1 MKADLTIGFLD
12 YAEKFILKNRDN
24 ISIKL
29 SENVNERFNFG
40 QIAYNS
46 LINNL
51 LEIKILKKE
60 NKDTF
65 YFVEFPNDLTIKQFI
80 FFKWV
85 IYYQPSW
92 MRRFKNGIRYL
103 EDFQESNKNIYQC
116 IKECDVFEE
125 HKSQKTQNFIYK
137 IKASIYSND
146 LEQDK
151 VIERIEKGRLGERL
165 SLDYERK
172 KTGLEPI
179 HQSLIDDNSGYDIRS
194 HVKDITKRIEVKLSQ
209 NTFKPKA
216 FITWNEWKVAKRSL
230 RQNSLHEFHFWR
242 KKDDRWQL
250 AILDAKEL
258 EFINFEDKDEHGHH
272 WQTFELLM
280 NAFEENF
287 KETNYST
294 PCD

>member
-1 MKADLTIGFLD
+1 MRADLTIGFLD

-24 ISIKL
+24 MGIKL

-40 QIAYNS
+40 QVKYNS

-60 NKDTF
+60 KKDTF
-65 YFVEFPNDLTIKQFI
+65 YFEEFPNDLTIKQFI
-80 FFKWV
+80 FFKW
-85 IYYQPSW
+85 IIHYQPSW

-137 IKASIYSND
+137 IKALIYSND

-151 VIERIEKGRLGERL
+151 VIERIEKGRLGEKL

-172 KTGLEPI
+172 KTGIEPI
-179 HQSLIDDNSGYDIRS
+179 HQSLIDDNSGYDIKS
-194 HVKDITKRIEVKLSQ
+194 YSEGLTKRIEVKLSQ
-209 NTFKPKA
+209 NTFMPKA

-242 KKDDRWQL
+242 KSEDRWQL

-258 EFINFEDKDEHGHH
+258 EFINFETKNEHEHH

-280 NAFEENF
+280 NAFEKNF
-287 KETNYST
+287 KEANYSR
-294 PCD
+294 PYD